1 MSAVPFAHPPH
12 LAADKLA
19 FLLRFYQT
27 SDQPTAIDDY
37 LAFLDPDVEFV
48 MGLNA
53 VRGHAAVRK
62 IRENMWGG
70 VATREHRPAAV
81 FTAGGAG
88 DSELMLHGTVS
99 YGLRNGTRVESVGWA
114 ALVVFA
120 DGDELKI
127 KRYQVWLDGAPLSKA
142 LAEQAAQEQQGK

>member
-1 MSAVPFAHPPH
+1 MSSHAFSHPPH

-19 FLLRFYQT
+19 FLEGFYRT
-27 SDQPTAIDDY
+27 SDQPEAIDAY
-37 LAFLDPDVEFV
+37 LAFLDPQVDFV

-70 VATREHRPAAV
+70 VQTREHRPAAV
-81 FTAGGAG
+81 FSAGPG
-88 DSELMLHGTVS
+88 DRELMLHGTVT

-120 DGDELKI
+120 EGSDLKME
-127 KRYQVWLDGAPLSKA
+127 RYQVWLDGTPLSKA
-142 LAEQAAQEQQGK
+142 LAEQAAQDQAQ